1 MDRYHSRA
9 ACAKRAGFANGFD
22 GCGVAGPGAVLPTP
36 SLVGRPRKWPM
47 RRIVEAILYLLRGG
61 LPWRMLPP
69 CFPPVSTVRRWFYL
83 WRDSGLLLTINHML
97 LMIVRELQGREAS
110 PSAGVIDSQSVKTT
124 ESGGPRGY
132 DAGKKIKGRKRHILT
147 DTQGYLVHA
156 VVHGAD
162 IQDRDG
168 APLVLSAIVQ
178 HFPWLR
184 HVFAD
189 GGYAGDK
196 LKDALRA
203 VSKWTIE
210 IVKRSDI
217 AKRFEVLPRRWVV
230 ERTLAWLNHNR
241 RLAKDFESTIASA
254 TAWLFIASV

>member
-1 MDRYHSRA
+1 MADAPDRRGDPLSA
-9 ACAKRAGFANGFD
+9 A
-22 GCGVAGPGAVLPTP
+22 
-36 SLVGRPRKWPM
+36 
-47 RRIVEAILYLLRGG
+47 GG

-83 WRDSGLLLTINHML
+83 WRDNGLWLTINHML
-97 LMIVRELQGREAS
+97 LMIARELQGREPS

-156 VVHGAD
+156 VIHGAD

-168 APLVLSAIVQ
+168 APLVLSAIIQ
-178 HFPWLR
+178 RLPWLR

-203 VSKWTIE
+203 MSRWTIE

-217 AKRFEVLPRRWVV
+217 AKGFEILPRRWVV
-230 ERTLAWLNHNR
+230 ERTLAWLNRNR
-241 RLAKDFESTIASA
+241 RLAKDFENTIASA
-254 TAWLFIASV
+254 TV